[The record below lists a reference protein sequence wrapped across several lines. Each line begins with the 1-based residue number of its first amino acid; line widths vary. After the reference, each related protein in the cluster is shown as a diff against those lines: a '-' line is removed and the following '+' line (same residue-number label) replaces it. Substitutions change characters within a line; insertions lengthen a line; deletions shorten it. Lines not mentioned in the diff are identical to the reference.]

1 MVEDSKTQSLDLN
14 ARTCDVILDKISQ
27 WLEQV
32 NENLTSDEDIEKVK
46 EAIIDEINSASFS
59 KILSA
64 VLVSQVASLFD
75 DSAKREDIE
84 ELKGYI
90 ASLVKESR
98 GSEGSG
104 GGSEQS
110 GTTYSSKE
118 VSSTADEESGDY
130 RDSTVAANF
139 STLQQFVES

>member
-1 MVEDSKTQSLDLN
+1 MVEDSKTHSLDLN

-64 VLVSQVASLFD
+64 VLVSQVTSLFD

-90 ASLVKESR
+90 AGLVKESG
-98 GSEGSG
+98 GSEGAEG
-104 GGSEQS
+104 GGEQS
-110 GTTYSSKE
+110 GTTYSSK
-118 VSSTADEESGDY
+118 
-130 RDSTVAANF
+130 
-139 STLQQFVES
+139 